1 MFLGVL
7 NLNGWFLVV
16 QRAIGARE
24 SGAGD
29 RTEPSLILTIKPD
42 ELLSLQA
49 GINAPQ
55 TPLEEKLSF
64 PRRRESKAY
73 RRGTKSAIN
82 YVHLLM

>member
-29 RTEPSLILTIKPD
+29 RTEPSLIPP
-42 ELLSLQA
+42 
-49 GINAPQ
+49 INPYDVQ
-55 TPLEEKLSF
+55 CDI
-64 PRRRESKAY
+64 
-73 RRGTKSAIN
+73 SA
-82 YVHLLM
+82 